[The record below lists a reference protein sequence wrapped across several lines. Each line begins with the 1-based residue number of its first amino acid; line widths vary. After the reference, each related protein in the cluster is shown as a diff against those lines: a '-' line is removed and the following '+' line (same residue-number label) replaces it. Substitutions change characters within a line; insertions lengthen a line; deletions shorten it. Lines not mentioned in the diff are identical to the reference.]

1 MAVDISV
8 EELATRRKVESN
20 LVLLDVREPDEV
32 ATAHIEGALCI
43 PMREIAQRVDEL
55 DASVPIAVLCHVGA
69 RSERV
74 AGYLAAHGFRNVV
87 NVAGGIDAYSEK
99 IDPSIPRY

>member
-1 MAVDISV
+1 MAADISV
-8 EELATRRKVESN
+8 EELAARRAAEPN

-32 ATAHIEGALCI
+32 ATARIDGAVHI
-43 PMREIAQRVDEL
+43 PMREIAARIGEL
-55 DASVPIAVLCHVGA
+55 DASAPTAVFCHHGG

-74 AGYLAAHGFRNVV
+74 AGYLAANGFTNIV
-87 NVAGGIDAYSEK
+87 NVDGGIDTYAEK

>member
-8 EELATRRKVESN
+8 EELAARRAAEPS

-32 ATAHIEGALCI
+32 ATAHIEGSLHV
-43 PMREIAQRVDEL
+43 PMREIAARIGEL
-55 DASVPIAVLCHVGA
+55 DASAATAVLCHHGG

-74 AGYLAAHGFRNVV
+74 ADYLAANGFSNIV
-87 NVAGGIDAYSEK
+87 NVDGGIDAYAKK